1 MFIIAASSITL
12 FGCVKN
18 SLGATIDGKKF
29 KLEVAKTVD
38 EKAQG
43 LSGRKKLNKSSGMI
57 FLYDKPQI
65 LSFWMKDTLIPLQI
79 IFVDGCKIVDIQ
91 EMTVENDPRNPQKT
105 YFSKQPADKAIEL
118 NTGSISDG
126 VIGKTINELCR

>member
-1 MFIIAASSITL
+1 ML
-12 FGCVKN
+12 FGCNKN
-18 SLGATIDGKKF
+18 SLDATIDGQKF
-29 KLEVAKTVD
+29 KLEIAKTVD

-118 NTGSISDG
+118 NLG
-126 VIGKTINELCR
+126 TIDSNNVYKEIAELCIN